1 MDIAENTASDPF
13 DLAYEAFVAD
23 CLAEGI
29 DPNSEQAFALAADP
43 YADWRQDETETDDT
57 AHLRYAPTIEW

>member
-1 MDIAENTASDPF
+1 MDITENTASDPF

-29 DPNSEQAFALAADP
+29 DPNSGEAFELAADP
-43 YADWRQDETETDDT
+43 YSDWTPTDDRD
-57 AHLRYAPTIEW
+57 AFDPDAPTIEF